1 MTKVGVTGGIG
12 SGKTLIC
19 QIFEKLGIPVF
30 NADDEA
36 KCLLNVDPQVKASM
50 MEYFG
55 KDIYDDTGIKKAYLA
70 SKIFNNKDA
79 LSKVNSIVHPVVRQ
93 LFIRWAKEKEAAFP
107 YIIEEA
113 AILFE
118 SGVYQ
123 DLDFTILVYAPE
135 ELRISRVISRD
146 HASREQVRARMEYQ
160 MKDEEKI
167 DMADAVIYN
176 DESRLVI
183 PQILEIH
190 QRLTRN

>member
-19 QIFEKLGIPVF
+19 QVFEKLGIPVF
-30 NADDEA
+30 YADDEA
-36 KCLLNVDPQVKASM
+36 KRLLNTDPQVKESM
-50 MEYFG
+50 REYFG

-79 LSKVNSIVHPVVRQ
+79 LSKVNSIVHPVVRK
-93 LFIRWAKEKEAAFP
+93 LFARWVKEKEAAFP
-107 YIIEEA
+107 YVIEEA

-123 DLDFTILVYAPE
+123 DLDYNILVYAPE
-135 ELRISRVISRD
+135 ELRINRVISRD
-146 HASREQVRARMEYQ
+146 HASMEQVKARMEHQ
-160 MKDEEKI
+160 MKDEDKMA
-167 DMADAVIYN
+167 MADAVIYN

-190 QRLTRN
+190 QRLISN